1 MRAQV
6 SPAQGK
12 PSPKQKPWS
21 CFAADHSHI
30 FGFDV
35 QQVARTAMGPLAHLV
50 ADHGL
55 GVVVPDRAAD
65 VAARIVALNSR

>member
-1 MRAQV
+1 MV
-6 SPAQGK
+6 
-12 PSPKQKPWS
+12 
-21 CFAADHSHI
+21 AADHSHI